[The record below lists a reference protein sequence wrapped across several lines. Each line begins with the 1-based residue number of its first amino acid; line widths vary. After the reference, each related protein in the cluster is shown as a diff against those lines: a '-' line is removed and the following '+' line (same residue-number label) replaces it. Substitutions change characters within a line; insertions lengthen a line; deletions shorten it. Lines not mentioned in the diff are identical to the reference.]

1 MAIAFPDDVA
11 VVNAAPSIS
20 MTCTGLLT
28 KSQRLLLG
36 LLVLLL
42 VDVIWVLS
50 SELTEVWYL
59 AFYLVS
65 VLKKST
71 ILKILLIAN
80 VFHLQYIFHNTKFDK
95 PFFTTYFKTS
105 MFMIYLFG
113 FGVSKS
119 WRYQCRNHQYQ
130 VNSGFKK
137 KYFVWYKHLCAMD
150 AL

>member
-50 SELTEVWYL
+50 SELTEV
-59 AFYLVS
+59 
-65 VLKKST
+65 
-71 ILKILLIAN
+71 
-80 VFHLQYIFHNTKFDK
+80 
-95 PFFTTYFKTS
+95 
-105 MFMIYLFG
+105 
-113 FGVSKS
+113 
-119 WRYQCRNHQYQ
+119 
-130 VNSGFKK
+130 
-137 KYFVWYKHLCAMD
+137 
-150 AL
+150 